1 MSIAK
6 SQMTSTKVT
15 RFTGGGGGGVGAGR
29 GRGLALGRVGR
40 ALDADS
46 DLLGDGGGAAYD

>member
-1 MSIAK
+1 
-6 SQMTSTKVT
+6 MTSTKVT